1 VESALVTAAVIA
13 AVVQA
18 TPVEFDATC
27 TIENL
32 PEEREGL
39 RCCFGTAII
48 MAPLGN
54 ILVELDLDGE
64 LIQVAGLDRD
74 DIAYGEYDFD
84 VVAHYASP
92 DVFRFH
98 ATEQAQSTT
107 ALSSKGEPNV

>member
-1 VESALVTAAVIA
+1 MESASVTV

-18 TPVEFDATC
+18 TPVEFNATR

-32 PEEREGL
+32 PEKREDL
-39 RCCFGTAII
+39 RRCFGTAII

-64 LIQVAGLDRD
+64 LIQVAELDRD
-74 DIAYGEYDFD
+74 DIASGEYDFD

-92 DVFRFH
+92 DVFRSH
-98 ATEQAQSTT
+98 ANEQAQSTT